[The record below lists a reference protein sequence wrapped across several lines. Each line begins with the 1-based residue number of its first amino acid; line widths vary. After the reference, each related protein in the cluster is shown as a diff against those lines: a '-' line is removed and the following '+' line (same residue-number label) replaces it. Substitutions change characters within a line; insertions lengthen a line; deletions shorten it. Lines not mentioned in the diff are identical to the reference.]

1 MEAALAEG
9 QFEVYLQPKYRIKD
23 DRLAGAE
30 ALVRWNHPEWGM
42 QSPAY
47 FIPLFE
53 KNGFITKL
61 DQYVWDRACA
71 VLREWEDK
79 GYPPLSVSVN
89 VSRADIYNAD
99 IADILL
105 NTIRRHRLPPSR
117 LHLEITESAYTENPA
132 QIIHTIGRL
141 RELGFVIEM
150 DVVGSCYSSLNMLN
164 KMSIDILKL
173 DMKFIPVSYTHLDVY
188 NRQGLHTA
196 VYHDYCRSRS
206 DSLYP
211 FLGAL

>member
-1 MEAALAEG
+1 
-9 QFEVYLQPKYRIKD
+9 
-23 DRLAGAE
+23 
-30 ALVRWNHPEWGM
+30 M

-117 LHLEITESAYTENPA
+117 QSAARNGACDCNRLPIPRTTPA
-132 QIIHTIGRL
+132 
-141 RELGFVIEM
+141 
-150 DVVGSCYSSLNMLN
+150 
-164 KMSIDILKL
+164 
-173 DMKFIPVSYTHLDVY
+173 P
-188 NRQGLHTA
+188 
-196 VYHDYCRSRS
+196 
-206 DSLYP
+206 
-211 FLGAL
+211 

>member
-1 MEAALAEG
+1 
-9 QFEVYLQPKYRIKD
+9 
-23 DRLAGAE
+23 
-30 ALVRWNHPEWGM
+30 M

-150 DVVGSCYSSLNMLN
+150 DDFGSGYSSLNMLN

-173 DMKFIPVSYTHLDVY
+173 DMKFIQSETGKAGESGDSPLYYGTCPLDDLGVVAEAWKPGQLESSG
-188 NRQGLHTA
+188 NRW
-196 VYHDYCRSRS
+196 R
-206 DSLYP
+206 
-211 FLGAL
+211 